1 MMSPRVTRRRLLA
14 TAPLGT
20 LLRPDA
26 ALAGAEDAR
35 LAAAI
40 ASPTRAAANVAR
52 DRYRHPAA
60 ALAFFG
66 LRDFDTVLEVE
77 PGAGYWSEIL
87 APYLAERGQYQVAI
101 PAAPATEP
109 RLAAAERK
117 YLLKLQADPA
127 DYGDV
132 LVTGFSDTAPLA
144 PRNSIDLILSFRN
157 LHDWM
162 ADGTAAAKLAAIH
175 AALKPGGGFGI
186 EDHRGLARAPQDPR
200 AKSGYV
206 REDYA
211 IALIKTAGFKLSG
224 VSQIGDNPRDTKNY
238 PRGVWTLPPVLA
250 LGELDRAKYLA
261 IGESDRWTLKFTKP
275 GIG

>member
-127 DYGDV
+127 AASASR
-132 LVTGFSDTAPLA
+132 TIAAWPA
-144 PRNSIDLILSFRN
+144 HPR
-157 LHDWM
+157 
-162 ADGTAAAKLAAIH
+162 T
-175 AALKPGGGFGI
+175 
-186 EDHRGLARAPQDPR
+186 RAPKAATCGRIMRSP
-200 AKSGYV
+200 
-206 REDYA
+206 
-211 IALIKTAGFKLSG
+211 
-224 VSQIGDNPRDTKNY
+224 
-238 PRGVWTLPPVLA
+238 
-250 LGELDRAKYLA
+250 
-261 IGESDRWTLKFTKP
+261 
-275 GIG
+275 